1 MNLETPILAIH
12 ILFVNLITDT
22 LPALAL
28 GVDPE
33 DERTMTH
40 KPIKSGSLFEKGMVK
55 RIIFHGMY
63 LSFISLLAYMIGIQ
77 VDYGQAITMTF
88 LVLCLSQIVH
98 SLNQHSNTISV
109 FSKKHAKNKYLYG
122 AMLLSALLLV
132 PITCIPPIAH
142 FFSLEELNLSEWAF
156 VIMLAISPLVVVE
169 LVKFMKRYIKEEQA
183 SEE

>member
-1 MNLETPILAIH
+1 
-12 ILFVNLITDT
+12 
-22 LPALAL
+22 
-28 GVDPE
+28 
-33 DERTMTH
+33 
-40 KPIKSGSLFEKGMVK
+40 
-55 RIIFHGMY
+55 
-63 LSFISLLAYMIGIQ
+63 MIGIQ

-169 LVKFMKRYIKEEQA
+169 LVKFMKRYVKEEQA